1 LNEEDESGRVQKGI
15 GLRVIGV
22 PVAIAFACALAQGE
36 AQAQMRDPMRPAD
49 ALATSSAPGAA
60 ASNGLQ
66 AVITSPGRKL
76 ALIDGAVVPVG
87 SPVREATLTGVSD
100 SLAVLQKNGERDV
113 LLMYPNIDKK
123 PARRERP

>member
-1 LNEEDESGRVQKGI
+1 VRKRI
-15 GLRVIGV
+15 GLQGFGL
-22 PVAIAFACALAQGE
+22 PLAIAFACAFAQAE

-49 ALATSSAPGAA
+49 ALAAPSGPAA
-60 ASNGLQ
+60 APVSSGLQ
-66 AVITSPGRKL
+66 AVITSPRRKL

-113 LLMYPNIDKK
+113 LLMHPSIDKK